1 MPKQHNSIEFL
12 CFTTPDYS
20 RVVKV
25 DMAELHTIVQGY
37 QRIVDP
43 AFMSHQNTIIPE
55 SKALEIYNKFAKRK
69 LKNFKNKKDCQI
81 KLWNLFNKMAVKP
94 EESDM
99 SRSKVFKVDRSK
111 PKPDPLCKVISARDP
126 YDTSQKLTR
135 TNKMPM
141 ASKNIERMKQYENI
155 KTIQDVLDKGVLDIR
170 AIKYDIK
177 LGYVT
182 KG

>member
-1 MPKQHNSIEFL
+1 MPKQHKSIEFL
-12 CFTTPDYS
+12 CFTALDYS

-37 QRIVDP
+37 QRIGDP
-43 AFMSHQNTIIPE
+43 AFMSDQNTITPE

-111 PKPDPLCKVISARDP
+111 PKQDPLCK
-126 YDTSQKLTR
+126 
-135 TNKMPM
+135 
-141 ASKNIERMKQYENI
+141 
-155 KTIQDVLDKGVLDIR
+155 
-170 AIKYDIK
+170 
-177 LGYVT
+177 
-182 KG
+182 